1 MSKIKEKFKELKSK
15 KESALIS
22 YIMAGYPSE
31 RATLAAVRG
40 LIQGGTDIIELGF
53 PFSDPIADGPTI
65 QMASTESL
73 NGGTK
78 IDNFFAI
85 VKKIRK
91 ESDIPLVL
99 MTYTNILYNQTYQ
112 KFISRAKQAGIDG
125 LILPDMAIEESK
137 EYVKAAKKIG
147 MDTIFLVSPN
157 TEKDRLKQIIK
168 STSGF
173 LYMVAVF
180 GATGVQTKI
189 HKYTIDAL
197 KNTKNSAKGKIPVGV
212 GFGISTEKDVQK
224 YVSSGADA
232 VIVGSANIKIIENTP
247 ASKIQTR
254 IATFTK
260 KLKNK
265 TR

>member
-1 MSKIKEKFKELKSK
+1 F
-15 KESALIS
+15 
-22 YIMAGYPSE
+22 
-31 RATLAAVRG
+31 
-40 LIQGGTDIIELGF
+40 
-53 PFSDPIADGPTI
+53 FS
-65 QMASTESL
+65 
-73 NGGTK
+73 
-78 IDNFFAI
+78 I

-99 MTYTNILYNQTYQ
+99 MTYTNILYNQTYE
-112 KFISRAKQAGIDG
+112 KFILRAKQAGIDG

-137 EYVKAAKKIG
+137 EYVKAAKKVG

-157 TEKDRLKQIIK
+157 TEKDRLKQIIR

-180 GATGVQTKI
+180 GTTGVQTKI

-197 KNTKNSAKGKIPVGV
+197 KNTKNAAKGKIPVGV
-212 GFGISTEKDVQK
+212 GFGISTDKDVQK

>member
-1 MSKIKEKFKELKSK
+1 
-15 KESALIS
+15 
-22 YIMAGYPSE
+22 
-31 RATLAAVRG
+31 
-40 LIQGGTDIIELGF
+40 
-53 PFSDPIADGPTI
+53 
-65 QMASTESL
+65 
-73 NGGTK
+73 
-78 IDNFFAI
+78 
-85 VKKIRK
+85 
-91 ESDIPLVL
+91 

-180 GATGVQTKI
+180 GTTGVQTKI

-247 ASKIQTR
+247 ANKVQTR

-260 KLKNK
+260 KLKNR

>member
-1 MSKIKEKFKELKSK
+1 MTRIQKKFKQLKSNN
-15 KESALIS
+15 EAALIS

-31 RATLAAVRG
+31 KATLSAVRG
-40 LIQGGTDIIELGF
+40 LIKGGTDIIELGF

-73 NGGTK
+73 NKGTK
-78 IDNFFAI
+78 IDNFFSI

-91 ESDIPLVL
+91 EAEIPLVL

-112 KFISRAKQAGIDG
+112 KFIARAREAGIDG
-125 LILPDMAIEESK
+125 LILPDMAIEESN
-137 EYVKAAKKIG
+137 EYIKAAKSSG

-157 TEKDRLKQIIK
+157 TQNERLRKIIK
-168 STSGF
+168 TTSGF

-180 GATGVQTKI
+180 GTTGVQSKI

-197 KNTKNSAKGKIPVGV
+197 KNTKRTANGKIPVGV

-232 VIVGSANIKIIENTP
+232 VIVGSANIKIMENTP
-247 ASKIQTR
+247 GNKIEKKISSFTR
-254 IATFTK
+254 R
-260 KLKNK
+260 LKNK